1 MTAQE
6 LSKLSIN
13 TLKVSGV
20 AAVNKANSGHP
31 GIVLGAAPTMYTLFT
46 KHLNYDPKHP
56 EWINRDRFVLSA
68 GHGSALLYAQLRL
81 LNLISTDD
89 LKQFRQLNSITP
101 GHPEYLHTK
110 GVESTTGPLG
120 QGIATGIG
128 MAIAEAH
135 LSSKFKEIN
144 HYTYILCGDGD
155 LQEGVANEAL
165 SLAGHQK
172 LSKLIILHDSND
184 IQLDTP
190 VKKTFNENLKMKMEA
205 LNFQYILVAKNNVE
219 NIDLAIKKA
228 KKSTKPTFIE
238 IKTIIG
244 DGAPGQGT
252 SSVHG
257 APLGKGIVELKKH
270 LNWTIDEFEIPEEV
284 KKHYEDT
291 IFKRGAEAFKSFK
304 ESSRLKKYLEKV
316 EIKIDCTLS
325 KNVAT
330 RISSGEIIK
339 WLGDNVPQFI
349 GGSADLSGSTKA
361 KGADGDFDIDH
372 RKGRNIYFGVRE
384 FAMGAIANGISLH
397 SNLKVFVSTFF
408 TFSDYM
414 KPAIRLAAL
423 MKLPVIYVF
432 THDSILIGED
442 GPTHQPIEHIA
453 MFRSL
458 PNVSLIRPA
467 DENEMLAAWNV
478 AINNTDKPTIILA
491 TRQNIVSSMPTKTSI
506 HPYYVLNNNS
516 KWTIIATGSELNT
529 AYLVGKELK
538 INVVSAPDIL
548 QNTLNIDR
556 DHAISLEAASTFGWS
571 KYAKYNIGVD
581 HFGYS
586 APMKDIEKQ
595 INFDY
600 PSVLKTIAKIIN
612 K

>member
-1 MTAQE
+1 MTIQE
-6 LSKLSIN
+6 LAIN
-13 TLKVSGV
+13 TLKINGV

-31 GIVLGAAPTMYTLFT
+31 GIVLGAAPIMYTLFT
-46 KHLNYDPKHP
+46 KHLQYDPKHP
-56 EWINRDRFVLSA
+56 SWINRDRFVLSA

-81 LNLISTDD
+81 LKLISTND
-89 LKQFRQLNSITP
+89 LKNFRQLNSVTP

-110 GVESTTGPLG
+110 GVEATTGPLG
-120 QGIATGIG
+120 QGIAIGVG
-128 MAIAEAH
+128 MAMAEAH
-135 LSSKFKEIN
+135 LSQKFKEIN
-144 HYTYILCGDGD
+144 HYTYVLCGDGD

-165 SLAGHQK
+165 SFAGHQQ
-172 LSKLIILHDSND
+172 LNKLIILHDSNN

-190 VKKTFNENLKMKMEA
+190 VKKTFSENLKKKMEA
-205 LNFQYILVAKNNVE
+205 LNFEYIFVENNNVK
-219 NIDLAIKKA
+219 NIDFAIKKA
-228 KKSTKPTFIE
+228 KKSNKPSFIE
-238 IKTIIG
+238 IKTTIG

-252 SSVHG
+252 CCVHG
-257 APLGKGIVELKKH
+257 APLGKGINELKKH
-270 LNWTIDEFEIPEEV
+270 LNWTIDEFSIPKGVEE
-284 KKHYEDT
+284 HYKNT
-291 IFKRGAEAFKSFK
+291 IFKRGDKAFKSFK
-304 ESSRLKKYLEKV
+304 ETSSLKKYLKKV
-316 EIKIDCTLS
+316 EIQIDCKPS

-339 WLGDNVPQFI
+339 WLGENVPQFI

-361 KGADGDFDIDH
+361 KGVDGDFDINH
-372 RKGRNIYFGVRE
+372 RVGRNIYFGVRE
-384 FAMGAIANGISLH
+384 FAMGAIANGMSLH

-423 MKLPVIYVF
+423 MKLPIIYVF

-458 PNVSLIRPA
+458 PNVSIIRPA
-467 DENEMLAAWNV
+467 DEKEMLAAWNV
-478 AINNTDKPTIILA
+478 AINTTNKPTIILA
-491 TRQNIVSSMPTKTSI
+491 TRQNIVSSMPTKKSTR
-506 HPYYVLNNNS
+506 PYYVLKNNS
-516 KWTIIATGSELNT
+516 KWTIIATGSELNI
-529 AYLVGKELK
+529 AYLVGKKLK

-548 QNTLNIDR
+548 QNKLKFDR
-556 DHAISLEAASTFGWS
+556 NYSISLEAASTFGWS

-586 APMKDIEKQ
+586 APINNIIKK

-600 PSVLKTIAKIIN
+600 PSILKTITKIIN